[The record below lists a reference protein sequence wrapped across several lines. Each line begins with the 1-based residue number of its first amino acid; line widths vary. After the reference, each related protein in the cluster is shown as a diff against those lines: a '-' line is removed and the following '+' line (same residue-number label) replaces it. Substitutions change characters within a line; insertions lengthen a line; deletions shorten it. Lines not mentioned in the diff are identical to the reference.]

1 MSNFVDLIA
10 ERLIRISLVI
20 SFALIRRTKSLFWG
34 ATKEQLFSSVLMLLS
49 YQRRER
55 MRERCYEVFCTSRAR
70 HCGGGQK

>member
-20 SFALIRRTKSLFWG
+20 SFALIIRTKSLSWG

-55 MRERCYEVFCTSRAR
+55 MRERCYKVFCTSRAR
-70 HCGGGQK
+70 HCGGSQK